1 MLQLANFQHF
11 YCTAHIA
18 HIIISN
24 VLQASLTK
32 CVSPHCSFNAIR
44 YRPRQVPAK
53 GKEWKYVWWENIV
66 CTTMTWWQ
74 SWATACLSQ
83 VCHHTNLCS
92 QSIKKI
98 LAYKKTVKRIK
109 ASDEHEIHLMAS
121 TSMKSELPPIGLV
134 AYGTDFV
141 SPKECRLSHNRT
153 AHIESHKGAHSLCTN
168 VLQPYIPAWVLQGKL
183 MLNILCSKRGTMHLF
198 SSDS

>member
-18 HIIISN
+18 HIIISSM
-24 VLQASLTK
+24 LQASLTK
-32 CVSPHCSFNAIR
+32 CASPHCSFNATH
-44 YRPRQVPAK
+44 YRPKQVPAK
-53 GKEWKYVWWENIV
+53 GKEGEYVWWEKIV
-66 CTTMTWWQ
+66 YMTMTWWQ

-92 QSIKKI
+92 KSIKKI

-134 AYGTDFV
+134 ACSTDFV

-153 AHIESHKGAHSLCTN
+153 AHIAITQGSSFFVHN
-168 VLQPYIPAWVLQGKL
+168 VLQPGSCKA
-183 MLNILCSKRGTMHLF
+183 
-198 SSDS
+198 SSWSHAERSVQ